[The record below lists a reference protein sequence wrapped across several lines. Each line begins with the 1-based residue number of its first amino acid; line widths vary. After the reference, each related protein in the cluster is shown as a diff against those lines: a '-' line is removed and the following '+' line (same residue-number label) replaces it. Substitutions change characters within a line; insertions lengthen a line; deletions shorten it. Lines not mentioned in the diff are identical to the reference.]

1 MQVMPIEALPPS
13 QIDRDEKG
21 AEKRAASIGAG
32 AGAVDNVIASSQ
44 GRPFDILLE
53 KAKTKTDPVARKLLR
68 KLLRN
73 GGRGSVKRTIDEA
86 EKL

>member
-1 MQVMPIEALPPS
+1 
-13 QIDRDEKG
+13 
-21 AEKRAASIGAG
+21 
-32 AGAVDNVIASSQ
+32 VIASSQ
-44 GRPFDILLE
+44 GMPFDILLE